1 MKPIPGFSVIF
12 VLALLTGGGGNAV
25 LLGGLAERSPF
36 LPPGFVP
43 PEERTQAAPPP
54 AGTQGPLSRRFEFR
68 GVYELAGE
76 YRFLI
81 TDRRT
86 REGKWVPLNDS
97 SAPFH
102 VRSFDLANNSIVLN
116 HEGQTETIE
125 LERLGANSTPMP
137 VAGAPSPTAT
147 RPPVATAQ
155 PGQPRAAQPP
165 ERTRRPT
172 VRPAGAA
179 GTASPPPP
187 PQWLQERR
195 EAAARARAQNANAPS
210 SPPSSDGPRNV
221 DLPPPPGFSP
231 SQPANM
237 PRPPPP
243 PAFPD

>member
-1 MKPIPGFSVIF
+1 MNT
-12 VLALLTGGGGNAV
+12 VLF
-25 LLGGLAERSPF
+25 GGLSERSPF

-54 AGTQGPLSRRFEFR
+54 AATQGPLSRRFEFR

-86 REGKWVPLNDS
+86 REGKWVPLDDS

-102 VRSFDLANNSIVLN
+102 VRSFDLANNSIMLN

-137 VAGAPSPTAT
+137 VAGAPSPTAP
-147 RPPVATAQ
+147 RPAVATAQ
-155 PGQPRAAQPP
+155 PGQSDAAQPP
-165 ERTRRPT
+165 QRTRRPT
-172 VRPAGAA
+172 VRPTGS
-179 GTASPPPP
+179 TSSASPPPP

-195 EAAARARAQNANAPS
+195 EAAARARAESAGAPT
-210 SPPSSDGPRNV
+210 SPQSSDGQRNV
-221 DLPPPPGFSP
+221 PLPPPPQTSP
-231 SQPANM
+231 
-237 PRPPPP
+237 
-243 PAFPD
+243 D